1 MRKFYGD
8 FYLIST
14 HIYFLEREPGAVL
27 VIIKT
32 GNPLF
37 EIGING
43 FHAKY
48 DMILHRGESKI
59 P

>member
-1 MRKFYGD
+1 M
-8 FYLIST
+8 
-14 HIYFLEREPGAVL
+14 L